1 MRYPNVLLT
10 TFFLGVGM
18 SLQAANGTLT
28 VTSRSFTSGGAIPV
42 KYSYKGGNV
51 SPNLAWSKGP
61 KGTQSYAVI
70 CDDPDAPRSEP
81 WVHWVVYN
89 IPADVTE
96 FSEGSYQ
103 GQQGTNDYQQI
114 NWGGPNPPS
123 GTHRY
128 YFKVYA
134 LSSKL
139 DGLSSTST
147 KKDLLAA
154 MQGKIL
160 AQGSLMG
167 TFAAM

>member
-1 MRYPNVLLT
+1 MRYSNVLLT

-18 SLQAANGTLT
+18 SLQAGNLSLT
-28 VTSRSFTSGGAIPV
+28 VSSRSFKAGSSIPA
-42 KYSYKGGNV
+42 KYSYKGGNI
-51 SPNLAWSKGP
+51 SPHLAWTKGP
-61 KGTQSYAVI
+61 QGTQSYAII

-81 WVHWVVYN
+81 WVHWVLYN

-103 GQQGTNDYQQI
+103 GQQATNDYQQI

-139 DGLSSTST
+139 NGLTSTST

-154 MQGKIL
+154 MKGKIL
-160 AQGSLMG
+160 AEGSLMG
-167 TFAAM
+167 TYAAA

>member
-1 MRYPNVLLT
+1 MNHSNVLLFL
-10 TFFLGVGM
+10 FFLGVSM
-18 SLQAANGTLT
+18 SLQTIQESLT
-28 VTSRSFTSGGAIPV
+28 VTSRSFKSGGSIPK
-42 KYSYKGGNV
+42 KYSYKGANI
-51 SPNLAWSKGP
+51 SPHLAWTKGP
-61 KGTQSYAVI
+61 EGTKSYAII

-89 IPADVTE
+89 IPAQATE
-96 FSEGSYQ
+96 FKEGTYQ

-134 LSSKL
+134 LNSML
-139 DGLSSTST
+139 DTLTSTST
-147 KKDLLAA
+147 KKDLLTA

-160 AQGSLMG
+160 AEGSLVG
-167 TFAAM
+167 TYAAV